1 MEKLNELARNVTSI
15 QITDAVDILL
25 VATLF
30 YLLFSMIKGTRSAF
44 VLRGLISLIF
54 IGFFVYLIASFFN
67 LLVLRSI
74 FKQFWI
80 IGILLFII
88 VFNPE
93 IRRALAFLGQ
103 TKILGRLFLK
113 EEYIDEIV
121 KAVIEMS
128 AKRIGGLIVFE
139 NETSLKS
146 LAETGIEV
154 DSKIKSEVIRT
165 IFTPNTPL
173 HDGAVL
179 IVGERIDAV
188 GCIITQLTKRTDL
201 SEELGT
207 RHRAALGLTEE
218 TDAITVVVSEETG
231 TISYVRNGRMTRNL
245 NEETLRRVLIR
256 TFSIEKEEYGKL
268 ER

>member
-1 MEKLNELARNVTSI
+1 
-15 QITDAVDILL
+15 
-25 VATLF
+25 
-30 YLLFSMIKGTRSAF
+30 
-44 VLRGLISLIF
+44 
-54 IGFFVYLIASFFN
+54 
-67 LLVLRSI
+67 
-74 FKQFWI
+74 
-80 IGILLFII
+80 
-88 VFNPE
+88 
-93 IRRALAFLGQ
+93 
-103 TKILGRLFLK
+103 LK

-121 KAVIEMS
+121 KAVVEMS

-146 LAETGIEV
+146 LAETGIEM

-179 IVGERIDAV
+179 IVGERIEAV

-218 TDAITVVVSEETG
+218 TDAVTIVISEETG

-268 ER
+268 